1 MRIQRAADGSLV
13 VDSGPVERLTPS
25 GRTFDKRSR
34 QSEGE
39 KFTTKKLDQYKKLA
53 RTKDKN
59 KANEII
65 GTATEITNENRA
77 AQQKAVQD
85 SIEKYGLN
93 ENTFNAARFNNSGA
107 VRTRLDNGDV
117 VYDLTNGETIKGV
130 PVMETV
136 DGRRRQK
143 RGKPNKKYPKG
154 PKLFTQPTLK
164 QIQNLHGEGV
174 TLVAARNRLYYG
186 VNDPAYQT
194 AIKAARKNNKDG
206 QKSFKRVS
214 VINDF

>member
-1 MRIQRAADGSLV
+1 MKIALCN
-13 VDSGPVERLTPS
+13 SGHI
-25 GRTFDKRSR
+25 RTM
-34 QSEGE
+34 
-39 KFTTKKLDQYKKLA
+39 
-53 RTKDKN
+53 
-59 KANEII
+59 
-65 GTATEITNENRA
+65 
-77 AQQKAVQD
+77 QQVLNNQND
-85 SIEKYGLN
+85 FLIE
-93 ENTFNAARFNNSGA
+93 FNNC
-107 VRTRLDNGDV
+107 DV
-117 VYDLTNGETIKGV
+117 FVYTSDLCTQRECSQFYV
-130 PVMETV
+130 EPSSEVFY
-136 DGRRRQK
+136 
-143 RGKPNKKYPKG
+143 NKKYPKG